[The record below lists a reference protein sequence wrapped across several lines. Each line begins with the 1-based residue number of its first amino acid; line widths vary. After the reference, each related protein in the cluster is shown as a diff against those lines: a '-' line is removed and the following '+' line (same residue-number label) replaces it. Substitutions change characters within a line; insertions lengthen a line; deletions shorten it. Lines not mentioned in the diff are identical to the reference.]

1 MLPELLGSSNLFV
14 LNRKL
19 LHLLFPTNHR
29 IKCQMA
35 VELGS
40 GDRPVSRYS
49 TKIALKTH
57 IQLGDDQCFRRLDH
71 KVGTSQD
78 EAVLVVQDDLRSSS
92 ACALQAIGRIG
103 MNTRIAL
110 C

>member
-1 MLPELLGSSNLFV
+1 
-14 LNRKL
+14 
-19 LHLLFPTNHR
+19 
-29 IKCQMA
+29 MA